1 MSKTDQSNV
10 NPPGADEKSTDR
22 LPENKTKD
30 ASQKAQKK
38 PVKTNTSSGRSLAGL
53 SLILA
58 LGAIGLS
65 GYIAWRAMPI
75 EQNQPLLQESMN
87 LLQAQVARQQARLT
101 TVDETTTGLLER
113 LQNQT
118 TDLEE
123 REERLLSRVDSLS
136 GKVTNLEG
144 STRNQ
149 WHIGEVE
156 FLLRLANQRLLTTN
170 DTASALS
177 LMESADQI
185 LDQMNEFSVFQ
196 LREALAEDIAVL
208 KSVDVLDQE
217 NVWLRLHALTDLIP
231 QLITL
236 DDNQLTENAAAP
248 LGESNSAEITDENTA
263 WQQTIQVILADTWQR
278 FTSLFRVNTDRAKP
292 IEVLLD
298 AEQDLLIRQKLI
310 LLLEQSKLAL
320 MTEQSVI
327 YQNSLQQTIDWI
339 NQYFTLGGETTRRLL
354 TELEA
359 LKALPVAPETPKIYR
374 SLEALKD
381 YQNAELENDLEPET
395 VSPEPPAVQDAPIEE
410 DDSETYP
417 QGAVIS

>member
-1 MSKTDQSNV
+1 MSNTDQSNV

-30 ASQKAQKK
+30 TSQKAQKK
-38 PVKTNTSSGRSLAGL
+38 PVKTNASSGRSLAGL

-101 TVDETTTGLLER
+101 TVDETTTSLLER

-217 NVWLRLHALTDLIP
+217 NVWLRIHALTDLIP

-236 DDNQLTENAAAP
+236 DDNQLTESATAP
-248 LGESNSAEITDENTA
+248 LAESNSAETTDESTT

-310 LLLEQSKLAL
+310 LLIEQSKLAL
-320 MTEQSVI
+320 MTGQSVI

-359 LKALPVAPETPKIYR
+359 LKAQPVTPETPEIYR

-381 YQNAELENDLEPET
+381 YQNTELENDLEPET
-395 VSPEPPAVQDAPIEE
+395 ESPKPPAVQDEPIE
-410 DDSETYP
+410 DDIETNP